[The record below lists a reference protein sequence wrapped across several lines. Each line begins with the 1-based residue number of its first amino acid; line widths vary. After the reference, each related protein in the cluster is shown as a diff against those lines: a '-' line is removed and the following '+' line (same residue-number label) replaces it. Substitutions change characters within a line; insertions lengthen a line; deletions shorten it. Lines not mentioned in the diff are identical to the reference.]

1 MKYIYAISA
10 VTENTVRVLQRLAGI
25 FARHRLNIEQLNVFE
40 TSNSGTSLFNIVVH
54 SDEKTMDR
62 VINQLNRIF
71 ELIEVRVNSKIPL
84 TEVPPTSGTESIAA

>member
-10 VTENTVRVLQRLAGI
+10 VTENTVRVLQRMAGI
-25 FARHRLNIEQLNVFE
+25 FARYRLNIEQLNVFE

-54 SDEKTMDR
+54 SDEKTMER
-62 VINQLNRIF
+62 VINQLQRIF

-84 TEVPPTSGTESIAA
+84 SPKESFVA